1 VELSRDQVE
10 QRAFGRAIGAA
21 ATLGIA
27 ALGLVFA
34 AYLAGWLPASV
45 PLDRL
50 PQVWSQPAE
59 AHLAEAGLAPGW
71 RWMLAAGWGD
81 FAALLPIAW
90 LASSTAPA
98 LLVVMVHYARR
109 RQMLYLAL
117 SALQIMV
124 LALAAS
130 GIFTLGH

>member
-10 QRAFGRAIGAA
+10 QRAFARAIAVSV
-21 ATLGIA
+21 T
-27 ALGLVFA
+27 LGLVALALLFV
-34 AYLAGWLPASV
+34 AYLAGWLPPSV

-50 PQVWSQPAE
+50 PAIWSRPAE
-59 AHLAEAGLAPGW
+59 AHLAESGLAPGW

-81 FAALLPIAW
+81 YAVLLPIAW
-90 LASSTAPA
+90 LASCTAPA
-98 LLVVMVHYARR
+98 LLVVMTHYARH
-109 RQMLYLAL
+109 RQLLFLGL

-130 GIFTLGH
+130 GIFTLGA